1 MVPSREIIDD
11 TAVVND
17 GTAAVNQRTTSYCE
31 PVVESTVRSI
41 RSVNTKDV
49 SDGKATPTEDIKVT
63 GKAGDLALGTEAGNE
78 TETNGTEAS
87 TETKLKGDSINSMT
101 DANITS
107 IVAPFRGDGA
117 GFQDSS
123 DLATKNELW
132 HLTEEHVWPA
142 MLAEA
147 EKIALERPQEGV
159 RHRHCQDPRSATS
172 RTVCRGHATHLQG
185 HRCGDP
191 PAHC

>member
-87 TETKLKGDSINSMT
+87 TETKLKGDN
-101 DANITS
+101 
-107 IVAPFRGDGA
+107 G
-117 GFQDSS
+117 
-123 DLATKNELW
+123 
-132 HLTEEHVWPA
+132 
-142 MLAEA
+142 
-147 EKIALERPQEGV
+147 GV
-159 RHRHCQDPRSATS
+159 
-172 RTVCRGHATHLQG
+172 
-185 HRCGDP
+185 
-191 PAHC
+191 

>member
-1 MVPSREIIDD
+1 M
-11 TAVVND
+11 
-17 GTAAVNQRTTSYCE
+17 
-31 PVVESTVRSI
+31 ESTVRSI

-107 IVAPFRGDGA
+107 IVAPFGA

-147 EKIALERPQEGV
+147 EEIALD
-159 RHRHCQDPRSATS
+159 HKKASDIDIAKILADSAASGGPTGRCCAASMLSTLS
-172 RTVCRGHATHLQG
+172 RTLHFSDSLPRRSPL
-185 HRCGDP
+185 HRPSASG
-191 PAHC
+191 